1 MWIEETEANA
11 LWRGKASF
19 YRISHIYNNE
29 LLQLAKLNFEFKQ
42 SIYRK
47 ELEELKG
54 WSKVWGL
61 SDMGF
66 GREKTTYCY
75 FAIAAS
81 TSLPCDS
88 YVRMLVAKSAL
99 LITVA
104 DDFFDMKGSL
114 NELEDLTDAVR
125 RWDSRGLSSHSKII
139 FDALENLVTETATKY
154 LKHDGT
160 DITSSL
166 QDLWY
171 ETFLSW
177 LIEAKWSRM
186 KIRPSIDDYI
196 KTGMTSVAT
205 HTLVLPASCFVKPS
219 LPIEKL
225 RPKQYE
231 TVTKLLMVIARLLN
245 DMQSYQ
251 KEKEE
256 GKVNSVLAFMIE
268 NSEAEIED
276 SIAHVREIL
285 DKKKKELL
293 EHVLMDGFT
302 DLPKPCKDLHLSCL
316 KVFQMF
322 FNSTNRFDSNTEV
335 LRDIKK
341 AIYFPL
347 EVRILKPLQNL
358 PLHSA
363 EPKKKSTT
371 AKASFKGLFKQN
383 IRTSFTAHQVSRPS
397 FGKGYGI
404 IPIAR
409 KLALGLL

>member
-1 MWIEETEANA
+1 
-11 LWRGKASF
+11 
-19 YRISHIYNNE
+19 
-29 LLQLAKLNFEFKQ
+29 
-42 SIYRK
+42 
-47 ELEELKG
+47 
-54 WSKVWGL
+54 
-61 SDMGF
+61 MGF

-75 FAIAAS
+75 FAIAAC

-88 YVRMLVAKSAL
+88 YVRMLVAKSAI

-114 NELEDLTDAVR
+114 SELEDLTDAVR
-125 RWDSRGLSSHSKII
+125 RGLSSPSKII
-139 FDALENLVTETATKY
+139 FDALDNLVTETATKY

-171 ETFLSW
+171 VTFLSR
-177 LIEAKWSRM
+177 LIEANWSRM
-186 KIRPSIDDYI
+186 KIRPSINDYI
-196 KTGMTSVAT
+196 KTGMTSIAI
-205 HTLVLPASCFVKPS
+205 HTLVLPASCFLKPS
-219 LPIEKL
+219 LPNEKL

-231 TVTKLLMVIARLLN
+231 TVTKLLMVISRLLN

-251 KEKEE
+251 KEKEQ

-268 NSEAEIED
+268 NPDAEIED
-276 SIAHVREIL
+276 SIAHVREII

-302 DLPKPCKDLHLSCL
+302 DLPKPCMDLHLLCL

-322 FNSTNRFDSNTEV
+322 FNSTNRFDSNIEM
-335 LRDIKK
+335 LHDIKK

-347 EVRILKPLQNL
+347 EVGTLK

-363 EPKKKSTT
+363 EPKKKFTT
-371 AKASFKGLFKQN
+371 PKASFKWFFKQ
-383 IRTSFTAHQVSRPS
+383 ITAHQVSWPS
-397 FGKGYGI
+397 LRKGYGVV
-404 IPIAR
+404 PIAP
-409 KLALGLL
+409 KVVLGLL